1 MESCQRLLLRRRIDL
16 WNHVEHGFARQSR
29 KAERRNV
36 ASPLV
41 GYPHFDT
48 FCHISSLV
56 LGCVVLVYDND

>member
-1 MESCQRLLLRRRIDL
+1 MEHR
-16 WNHVEHGFARQSR
+16 FARQSR